1 MKDYSFSLFR
11 LEISTDFTC
20 GSELLKNS
28 HRVNGMLQKIP
39 PAAPSATNV
48 TNEVTL
54 LFGNPNVAPNKG
66 MIVVRNPTGMSILK
80 GTSIRPI
87 FFDILLTITADIVAN
102 AKKLPQTPAKD
113 PGLISARTNTMM
125 MNIAAN
131 TPVQALEN
139 RTFFQFIFNTNA

>member
-1 MKDYSFSLFR
+1 
-11 LEISTDFTC
+11 
-20 GSELLKNS
+20 
-28 HRVNGMLQKIP
+28 MLQKIP

-131 TPVQALEN
+131 NPVQALEN